1 MTRTEI
7 IEAAGSHY
15 RKMAIAEHQTGHKA
29 IVYYH
34 ESDTVEIEDNNNNG
48 QDYRPECTTLLIVG
62 CGSVS
67 CNCDAC
73 MAGDDPADWA
83 AGDVAELEAE
93 YDRQVEE
100 AINNAGIA

>member
-7 IEAAGSHY
+7 TEAAASHY
-15 RKMAIAEHQTGHKA
+15 PEMAIAEHQTGHKA

-48 QDYRPECTTLLIVG
+48 QDYRLECTTLLMVG

-73 MAGDDPADWA
+73 TAGDEPADWA
-83 AGDVAELEAE
+83 ADDVAELEAE